1 MTAIPYDIEETLN
14 LKDTFGLGCPACGQA
29 DELCIMITT
38 LARVTA
44 DGSEPEGDH
53 EWEDTSYCDCPE
65 CGHAGVVAD
74 FDQSISEAERKAVAN
89 LEGGDA

>member
-1 MTAIPYDIEETLN
+1 MSESQD
-14 LKDTFGLGCPACGQA
+14 LKDVFDLGCPACGQA

-44 DGSEPEGDH
+44 DSTEPEGDQ
-53 EWEDTSYCDCPE
+53 EWDDTSYCRCPD

-74 FDQSISEAERKAVAN
+74 FDKSPSDPERAAFAKQ
-89 LEGGDA
+89 EGDAA

>member
-1 MTAIPYDIEETLN
+1 MSETQNLN
-14 LKDTFGLGCPACGQA
+14 DVFGLGCPACGQA
-29 DELCIMITT
+29 DELRIMITT

-44 DGSEPEGDH
+44 DGSDPEGDH
-53 EWEDTSYCDCPE
+53 EWEDTSYCNCPE

-74 FDQSISEAERKAVAN
+74 FDQSVSEAERKAAAN